1 MCLYDEYTSSLH
13 VLDNAIQ
20 FIINEWRFLLTYER
34 DNYIKLGKT
43 PRKIGIRLFSENILT
58 TLHKSFKKLVEW
70 FMRSC
75 FGKKNTKKNTYVLL
89 ND

>member
-1 MCLYDEYTSSLH
+1 MNGDFCLH
-13 VLDNAIQ
+13 M
-20 FIINEWRFLLTYER
+20 R

-75 FGKKNTKKNTYVLL
+75 FGKKNTKKTTYVLL

>member
-1 MCLYDEYTSSLH
+1 MNGDFCLH
-13 VLDNAIQ
+13 M
-20 FIINEWRFLLTYER
+20 R

-75 FGKKNTKKNTYVLL
+75 FGKKKHKKKHLTDKQVKN
-89 ND
+89 N

>member
-1 MCLYDEYTSSLH
+1 MNGDFCLH
-13 VLDNAIQ
+13 M
-20 FIINEWRFLLTYER
+20 R

-70 FMRSC
+70 FMSC
-75 FGKKNTKKNTYVLL
+75 FGKKTHKKPTNVLL